1 MTIPSGVLGALLA
14 LGVGVGLA
22 SHAGDKAMRTQVIRP
37 SVQEAEFGKVP
48 DGAKVDIYLLTNAN
62 GMTAKIMTFGA
73 ILTELR
79 APDKNGHMGDVVLG
93 FDSLEPYLKGH
104 PFFGATV
111 GRYANRIAKGK
122 FTLDGKD
129 YTLVVNNGPNHLH
142 GGTVGFDKVVW
153 QAGPVGRPD
162 GPAVAFHNVS
172 KDGEE
177 GYPGALDV
185 TVVYT
190 LTNKNALRIDYT
202 ATTDRPTVC
211 NLTNHSYF
219 NLAGHGDVS
228 RHELMLNCDRFL
240 PVDDTLIPTGQLQPV
255 KGTMMDFTSLHAIGD
270 HMDEVGNDPTGYDH
284 CYVVNG
290 GGKKLTYAAKV
301 VEPITGREM
310 DVFTTEPGVQLYT
323 ANFLDGT
330 LTGKGGQVYQKH
342 AALCLEAGRF
352 PDTPNHSNFPSAEL
366 RPGQTYRQRT
376 EYRFSTHQ

>member
-1 MTIPSGVLGALLA
+1 MTTPLGVLGALLA
-14 LGVGVGLA
+14 LGAGAALA
-22 SHAGDKAMRTQVIRP
+22 AHAGEKPMTEDTKKAT
-37 SVQEAEFGKVP
+37 VQKSAFGKMP
-48 DGAKVDIYLLTNAN
+48 DGTQADVYTLTNAN
-62 GMTAKIMTFGA
+62 GLTAKITNYGA
-73 ILTELR
+73 ILTELHV
-79 APDKNGHMGDVVLG
+79 PDKSGQMADVVLG
-93 FDSLEPYLKGH
+93 FDNLDTYIKSN

-122 FTLDGKD
+122 FTLDGKE

-153 QAGPVGRPD
+153 KANPVRRPD
-162 GPAVAFHNVS
+162 GPAVQFHYVS

-177 GYPGALDV
+177 GYPGNLDV

-190 LTNKNALRIDYT
+190 LTNQNALRIDYT
-202 ATTDRPTVC
+202 AATDKPTEC

-228 RHELMLNCDRFL
+228 GFQLMMNCDRFL

-255 KGTMMDFTSLHAIGD
+255 KGTNMDFTTMHAIGD
-270 HMDEVGNDPTGYDH
+270 HMDEVGKDPTGYDH

-290 GGKKLTYAAKV
+290 GGKKLTLAAKV
-301 VEPITGREM
+301 VDPTTGREM
-310 DVFTTEPGVQLYT
+310 DVYTTEPGVQLYT

-342 AALCLEAGRF
+342 GAFCLEAGRF
-352 PDTPNHSNFPSAEL
+352 PDTPNHPKFPSAEL
-366 RPGQTYRQRT
+366 RPGQIYKQRT
-376 EYRFSTHQ
+376 EYRFSTK